1 MKLNIRKLA
10 TWEFMTKV
18 TGLPKGHLKL
28 ALWMTL
34 GGVLLFIGCLV
45 IFTCITE
52 QPSASYSLMGL
63 MGVFAVY
70 IIVLIFKSINWL
82 MPEQSNQTP

>member
-1 MKLNIRKLA
+1 MKLNIRKLF
-10 TWEFMTKV
+10 TWEFLTKFA
-18 TGLPKGHLKL
+18 GLPKGHLKL

-34 GGVLLFIGCLV
+34 GCMLLFIGCLV

-63 MGVFAVY
+63 MGVFAGY
-70 IIVLIFKSINWL
+70 ISVLIFKSVKWL
-82 MPEQSNQTP
+82 VTEPSNQTP